1 MRKSGWA
8 VAVGLGSLALLLT
21 ACGSSASPNAAS
33 TSAPQSTAASSSSAG
48 QPSTSGASSSAPAT
62 APATA
67 PSSTHPATGAP
78 SSHSAPPQPAAS
90 GAGPNP
96 FPVGTTVMIVQ
107 KSKLGYVLAE
117 ANGQVVYTYAHDTKG
132 GTPTCTGSCSDV
144 WAPVTGVPKAALGET
159 FPGTFGLVARSDGT
173 KQMTYNG
180 YPLYTFKGAFPL
192 TVHPVAGV
200 WSVIPLS
207 ASNLT

>member
-8 VAVGLGSLALLLT
+8 VAAGLGSLALLLT
-21 ACGSSASPNAAS
+21 ACGSSSSPTAAT
-33 TSAPQSTAASSSSAG
+33 TSAPQSSAASSSDG
-48 QPSTSGASSSAPAT
+48 QASTSAASSS
-62 APATA
+62 PATA
-67 PSSTHPATGAP
+67 PSSANPATSAP
-78 SSHSAPPQPAAS
+78 SSQSAQPEAS
-90 GAGPNP
+90 GGGPNP
-96 FPVGTTVMIVQ
+96 FPLGTTVMIVQ

-132 GTPTCTGSCSDV
+132 GTPTCTGSCADV
-144 WAPVTGVPKAALGET
+144 WVPVTGVPKTALGET

-192 TVHPVAGV
+192 STHPVAGV
-200 WSVIPLS
+200 WSVVPLS
-207 ASNLT
+207 ASDLG

>member
-8 VAVGLGSLALLLT
+8 VAAGLGSLALLLT
-21 ACGSSASPNAAS
+21 ACGSSSSPTAAS
-33 TSAPQSTAASSSSAG
+33 TSAPQSSAASSNGADQASTSAASSS
-48 QPSTSGASSSAPAT
+48 
-62 APATA
+62 PATA
-67 PSSTHPATGAP
+67 PSSANAATSAP
-78 SSHSAPPQPAAS
+78 SSHAAQPEAS
-90 GAGPNP
+90 GGGPNP
-96 FPVGTTVMIVQ
+96 FPLGTTVMIVQ

-132 GTPTCTGSCSDV
+132 GTPTCTGSCADIWV
-144 WAPVTGVPKAALGET
+144 PVTGVPKTALGES

-192 TVHPVAGV
+192 TTHVVAGV
-200 WSVIPLS
+200 WNVIPLS
-207 ASNLT
+207 ASDLT

>member
-8 VAVGLGSLALLLT
+8 VAAGLGTLALLLT
-21 ACGSSASPNAAS
+21 ACGSSSSPTAAS
-33 TSAPQSTAASSSSAG
+33 TSAPQSSAASSSSAS
-48 QPSTSGASSSAPAT
+48 QPSTSAASSSSAASST
-62 APATA
+62 APAT
-67 PSSTHPATGAP
+67 SAP
-78 SSHSAPPQPAAS
+78 SSHAAQPQPAAS

-96 FPVGTTVMIVQ
+96 FPQGTTVMIVQ

-144 WAPVTGVPKAALGET
+144 WVPVTGVPKTALGET

-192 TVHPVAGV
+192 TTHAISGV
-200 WSVIPLS
+200 WSVVPLS
-207 ASNLT
+207 ASDL

>member
-8 VAVGLGSLALLLT
+8 VAAGFGSLALLLT
-21 ACGSSASPNAAS
+21 ACGSSSSPTAAS
-33 TSAPQSTAASSSSAG
+33 TSAPQSSAASSSSAG
-48 QPSTSGASSSAPAT
+48 QASTSAASSSSAPSSAPAT
-62 APATA
+62 SAPA
-67 PSSTHPATGAP
+67 
-78 SSHSAPPQPAAS
+78 SHAAQPAAS
-90 GAGPNP
+90 GGGPNP
-96 FPVGTTVMIVQ
+96 YPVGTTVMIVQ

-132 GTPTCTGSCSDV
+132 GTPTCTGSCADI
-144 WAPVTGVPKAALGET
+144 WAPVTGVPKTALGES

-192 TVHPVAGV
+192 TTHVVSGV
-200 WSVIPLS
+200 WNVVPLS
-207 ASNLT
+207 ASDIT

>member
-8 VAVGLGSLALLLT
+8 VAAGLGTLALLLT
-21 ACGSSASPNAAS
+21 ACGSSSSPTAAS
-33 TSAPQSTAASSSSAG
+33 TSAPQSSAASSSSAS
-48 QPSTSGASSSAPAT
+48 QPSTSAASSAA
-62 APATA
+62 AA
-67 PSSTHPATGAP
+67 SSTTPAASAP
-78 SSHSAPPQPAAS
+78 SSHAAQPQPAAS

-96 FPVGTTVMIVQ
+96 FPQGTTVMIVQ

-144 WAPVTGVPKAALGET
+144 WVPVTGVPKSALGET

-192 TVHPVAGV
+192 TTHAVSGV
-200 WSVIPLS
+200 WNVVPLS
-207 ASNLT
+207 ASDL

>member
-8 VAVGLGSLALLLT
+8 VAAGLGSLALLLT
-21 ACGSSASPNAAS
+21 ACGSSASPIAAS

-62 APATA
+62 AP
-67 PSSTHPATGAP
+67 SRTHPATSAP

-107 KSKLGYVLAE
+107 KSRLGYVLAE

-144 WAPVTGVPKAALGET
+144 WVPVTGVPKAALGEN
-159 FPGTFGLVARSDGT
+159 FPGAFGLVARSDGT

-192 TVHPVAGV
+192 TTHVVAGV
-200 WSVIPLS
+200 WNVIPLS

>member
-8 VAVGLGSLALLLT
+8 VAAGLGSLALLLT
-21 ACGSSASPNAAS
+21 ACGSSSSPTAAS
-33 TSAPQSTAASSSSAG
+33 TSAPQSSAASSNGAGQASTSAASSS
-48 QPSTSGASSSAPAT
+48 
-62 APATA
+62 PATA
-67 PSSTHPATGAP
+67 PSSANPGTSAP
-78 SSHSAPPQPAAS
+78 SSPAAQPAAS

-96 FPVGTTVMIVQ
+96 FPQGTTVMIVQ

-132 GTPTCTGSCSDV
+132 GTPTCTGSCADIWV
-144 WAPVTGVPKAALGET
+144 PVTGVPKTALGES
-159 FPGTFGLVARSDGT
+159 FPGTFGLVVRSDGT

-192 TVHPVAGV
+192 TTHVVAGV
-200 WSVIPLS
+200 WNVIPLS
-207 ASNLT
+207 ASDLT

>member
-8 VAVGLGSLALLLT
+8 VAAGLGSLALLLT
-21 ACGSSASPNAAS
+21 ACGSSSSPTAAS
-33 TSAPQSTAASSSSAG
+33 TSAPQSSAASSSSAS
-48 QPSTSGASSSAPAT
+48 QPSTSAASSSSSSAASSTTPAT
-62 APATA
+62 
-67 PSSTHPATGAP
+67 SAP
-78 SSHSAPPQPAAS
+78 SSHAAQPQPAAS

-96 FPVGTTVMIVQ
+96 FPQGTTVMIVQ

-144 WAPVTGVPKAALGET
+144 WVPVTGVPKSALGET

-192 TVHPVAGV
+192 TTHAVSGV
-200 WSVIPLS
+200 WNVVPLS
-207 ASNLT
+207 ASDL

>member
-8 VAVGLGSLALLLT
+8 VAAGLGTLALLLT
-21 ACGSSASPNAAS
+21 ACGSSSSPTAAS
-33 TSAPQSTAASSSSAG
+33 TSAPQSSAASSSSAS
-48 QPSTSGASSSAPAT
+48 QPSTAAASSSSAASST
-62 APATA
+62 APAT
-67 PSSTHPATGAP
+67 SAP
-78 SSHSAPPQPAAS
+78 SSHAAQPQPAAS

-96 FPVGTTVMIVQ
+96 FPHGTTVMIVQ

-144 WAPVTGVPKAALGET
+144 WVPVTGVPKSALGET

-192 TVHPVAGV
+192 TTHAVSGV
-200 WSVIPLS
+200 WNVIPLS
-207 ASNLT
+207 ASDL

>member
-1 MRKSGWA
+1 
-8 VAVGLGSLALLLT
+8 
-21 ACGSSASPNAAS
+21 
-33 TSAPQSTAASSSSAG
+33 
-48 QPSTSGASSSAPAT
+48 
-62 APATA
+62 
-67 PSSTHPATGAP
+67 
-78 SSHSAPPQPAAS
+78 
-90 GAGPNP
+90 
-96 FPVGTTVMIVQ
+96 MIVQ

-144 WAPVTGVPKAALGET
+144 WVPVTGVPKTALGET

-192 TVHPVAGV
+192 TTHAVSGV
-200 WSVIPLS
+200 WNVVPLS
-207 ASNLT
+207 ASDLT

>member
-8 VAVGLGSLALLLT
+8 VAAGLGSLALLLT
-21 ACGSSASPNAAS
+21 ACGSSSSPTAAS
-33 TSAPQSTAASSSSAG
+33 TSAPQSSAVSSSDG
-48 QPSTSGASSSAPAT
+48 QPSTSAASSS
-62 APATA
+62 PATA
-67 PSSTHPATGAP
+67 PSSAHPATSAP
-78 SSHSAPPQPAAS
+78 SSHSAAPQPVAS

-96 FPVGTTVMIVQ
+96 FPPGTTVMIVQ

-132 GTPTCTGSCSDV
+132 GTPTCTGSCSDIWV
-144 WAPVTGVPKAALGET
+144 PVTGVPKTALGES
-159 FPGTFGLVARSDGT
+159 FPGTFGLVARSDGS

-192 TVHPVAGV
+192 TTHVVTGV

-207 ASNLT
+207 AADLT

>member
-8 VAVGLGSLALLLT
+8 VAAGLGSLALLLT
-21 ACGSSASPNAAS
+21 ACGSSSSPTAAS
-33 TSAPQSTAASSSSAG
+33 TSAPQSSAASSNGAGQASTSAASSS
-48 QPSTSGASSSAPAT
+48 
-62 APATA
+62 PATA
-67 PSSTHPATGAP
+67 PSSPNAGTSAP
-78 SSHSAPPQPAAS
+78 SSPAAQPAAS

-96 FPVGTTVMIVQ
+96 FPQGTTVMIVQ

-132 GTPTCTGSCSDV
+132 GTPTCTGSCADIWV
-144 WAPVTGVPKAALGET
+144 PVTGVPKTALGET

-192 TVHPVAGV
+192 TTHVVSGV
-200 WSVIPLS
+200 WNVIPLS
-207 ASNLT
+207 ASDLT

>member
-8 VAVGLGSLALLLT
+8 VAAGLGTLALLLT
-21 ACGSSASPNAAS
+21 ACGSSSSPTAAS
-33 TSAPQSTAASSSSAG
+33 TSAPQSSAASSTSAGQSSTSAASSSSA
-48 QPSTSGASSSAPAT
+48 PSSATPAT
-62 APATA
+62 
-67 PSSTHPATGAP
+67 SAP
-78 SSHSAPPQPAAS
+78 SSHAAQPQPVAS

-96 FPVGTTVMIVQ
+96 FPAGTTVMIVQ
-107 KSKLGYVLAE
+107 KSKLGYVLAL

-144 WAPVTGVPKAALGET
+144 WVAVTGVPKSALGET

-192 TVHPVAGV
+192 TTHAVSGV
-200 WSVIPLS
+200 WNVVPLS
-207 ASNLT
+207 ASDL